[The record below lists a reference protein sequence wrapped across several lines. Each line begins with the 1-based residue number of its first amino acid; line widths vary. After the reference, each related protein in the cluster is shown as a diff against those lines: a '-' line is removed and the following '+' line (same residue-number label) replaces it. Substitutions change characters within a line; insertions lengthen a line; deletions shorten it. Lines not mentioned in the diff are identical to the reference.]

1 MLKKIRV
8 GVSLVLLVL
17 ITFYFL
23 DFAELLPLK
32 FNFVAE
38 LQFLPALLSL
48 NALILILLVVLTL
61 VFGRVYCSSICP
73 MGVYQDVVAWI
84 SKKNPKSLRKKK
96 KRYSYSPAKTVL
108 RWVILGATLV
118 AFLFGFTFLVGLL
131 DPYGAYGRMV
141 THIFRPVYLAG
152 NNVLQSV
159 FTSFDNYTFYK
170 VGIYGLGIF
179 SFLVA
184 LITMLGIGF
193 LAWKNGRTY
202 CNTICP
208 VGTTLGFL
216 SKFSFFKIQFIEDN
230 CNSCGLCSMNCKAS
244 CIDSDNQKIDYSR
257 CVTCF
262 NCIEACNHSAIKYAP
277 TNFKRKSTA
286 QEIKPEEIDK
296 SKRRFLTATVGT
308 TVAAVGLLAQKTVGV
323 DLKKEVKRVHPIA
336 PPGALSVD
344 HLQNKCVSCHLC
356 VSKCPSHVIK
366 PAFLEYGLA
375 GMMQPK
381 LYFDHGFCNYDCT
394 ICGDV
399 CPTGAILPLTK
410 EEKHATQMGK
420 VQFIIENCIVYT
432 DETNCGACSEHCPT
446 QAVSMVPYK
455 GSLTIPHTDTSICV
469 GCGGCEYV
477 CPAIP
482 FKAIYVEGVS
492 KHNQLTFEHEEQEEV
507 VIDEFGF

>member
-1 MLKKIRV
+1 MLKKTRV
-8 GVSLVLLVL
+8 AVSLVIFVL

-32 FNFVAE
+32 FNFLAE
-38 LQFLPALLSL
+38 IQFLPALLSL
-48 NALILILLVVLTL
+48 NAVILIALVLLTL

-73 MGVYQDVVAWI
+73 MGVYQDIVAWI
-84 SKKNPKSLRKKK
+84 SKKVPKKLRKKRR
-96 KRYSYSPAKTVL
+96 RYTYSPAKNIL

-141 THIFRPVYLAG
+141 THIFRPAYLAG

-159 FTSFDNYTFYK
+159 FTQFDNYTFYK
-170 VGIYGLGIF
+170 VGIYGLGVL
-179 SFLVA
+179 SFVVS

-216 SKFSFFKIQFIEDN
+216 SKFSFFKIQFVESN
-230 CNSCGLCSMNCKAS
+230 CNSCGLCAMNCKAS
-244 CIDSDNQKIDYSR
+244 CIDSDKMVIDHSR
-257 CVTCF
+257 CIDCF
-262 NCIEACNHSAIKYAP
+262 NCIEVCNRSAMKFAP
-277 TNFKRKSTA
+277 FNFKKKA
-286 QEIKPEEIDK
+286 VKEEIASAEVDK
-296 SKRRFLTATVGT
+296 SKRRFLSATLVT
-308 TVAAVGLLAQKTVGV
+308 TVAATSMIAQKTTGV
-323 DLKKEVKRVHPIA
+323 ELRKEVKRELPIA

-344 HLQNKCVSCHLC
+344 NLQNKCVSCHLC

-366 PAFLEYGLA
+366 PAFLEYGIA

-394 ICGDV
+394 VCGDV

-410 EEKHATQMGK
+410 EEKHVTQMGK
-420 VQFIIENCIVYT
+420 VQFIIENCIVYY

-455 GSLTIPHTDTSICV
+455 GSLTIPHTETEICV

-477 CPAIP
+477 CPAVP
-482 FKAIYVEGVS
+482 YKAIYVEGVET
-492 KHNQLTFEHEEQEEV
+492 HNQLTFEHEEQEEV
-507 VIDEFGF
+507 EINDFGF

>member
-8 GVSLVLLVL
+8 GVSLAIFVL

-32 FNFVAE
+32 FNFLAE
-38 LQFLPALLSL
+38 IQFLPALLSL
-48 NALILILLVVLTL
+48 NALVLVALVVLTL

-73 MGVYQDVVAWI
+73 MGVYQDVVAWL
-84 SKKNPKSLRKKK
+84 SKKVPKKLRKKK
-96 KRYSYSPAKTVL
+96 RRYSYSPAKNIL
-108 RWVILGATLV
+108 RWVILGATLA

-141 THIFRPVYLAG
+141 THIFRPAYLAG
-152 NNVLQSV
+152 NNVLQTI
-159 FTSFDNYTFYK
+159 FTSFENYTFYK
-170 VGIYGLGIF
+170 VGIYGLGVF
-179 SFLVA
+179 AFVVA
-184 LITMLGIGF
+184 LITMLVIGF

-202 CNTICP
+202 CNTVCP
-208 VGTTLGFL
+208 VGTTLGIL
-216 SKFSFFKIQFIEDN
+216 SKFSLFKIQFVEKN

-244 CIDSDNQKIDYSR
+244 CIDSNKMQIDHSR
-257 CVTCF
+257 CINCF
-262 NCIEACNHSAIKYAP
+262 NCIEVCNHSAMKYAP
-277 TNFKRKSTA
+277 VSFKKNESVKSA
-286 QEIKPEEIDK
+286 EIDK
-296 SKRRFLTATVGT
+296 SKRRFLSATVAT
-308 TVAAVGLLAQKTVGV
+308 TVAATGMLAQKTVGV
-323 DLKKEVKRVHPIA
+323 DLKKEVKRQHPIA

-344 HLQNKCVSCHLC
+344 NLRDKCISCHLC

-394 ICGDV
+394 VCSDV
-399 CPTGAILPLTK
+399 CPSGAILPLSK
-410 EEKHATQMGK
+410 EEKHTTQMGK
-420 VQFIIENCIVYT
+420 VQFIIENCIVYY

-455 GSLTIPHTDTSICV
+455 GSLTIPHTETAICV

-477 CPAIP
+477 CPAVP
-482 FKAIYVEGVS
+482 YKAIYVEGVS
-492 KHNQLTFEHEEQEEV
+492 VHNTLEFKQEKQEEV
-507 VIDEFGF
+507 VIDSFGF